1 MQINPK
7 IKVMQFKNLA
17 FIQCPVVDGIMAQV
31 FTDHGTLISIVCG
44 EGMYSS
50 TKEGSRKACSA
61 VAEALTFEVMVGK
74 TQPVGWQTREDIDRI
89 LAENFSPV
97 REKSSL

>member
-1 MQINPK
+1 
-7 IKVMQFKNLA
+7 MQFKNLE
-17 FIQCPVVDGIMAQV
+17 FIKCPVVDGIKAQV
-31 FTDHGTLISIVCG
+31 FTDDGTLISIVCG

-50 TKEGSRKACSA
+50 TKEGSGKACST

-97 REKSSL
+97 RGGSSL